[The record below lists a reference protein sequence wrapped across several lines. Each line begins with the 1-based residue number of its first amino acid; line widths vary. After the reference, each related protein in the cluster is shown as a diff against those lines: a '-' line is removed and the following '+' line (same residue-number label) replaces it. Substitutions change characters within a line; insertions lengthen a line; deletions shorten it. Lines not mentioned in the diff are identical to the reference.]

1 MQSGRI
7 AVGQNYQLFFG
18 QTGQFL
24 VGQMVQFD
32 DQTDQLFSL
41 IISSKLEETAQIIS
55 TTYKSTNL
63 PI

>member
-1 MQSGRI
+1 MQSGQI
-7 AVGQNYQLFFG
+7 AVGQNYQLFFA